1 MADNS
6 GQDKTEEAT
15 GKKLEDSRK
24 KGQVAKS
31 MEINSLAIFFSGFVL
46 LYLFRNFVAG
56 NIADFSK
63 FIFGSLDILQLN
75 LNLAK
80 VYAWKG
86 FLFFTVVMLPI
97 IIGLILISF
106 AAGYGQTG
114 FKITPEAME
123 PKLSKI
129 NPIEG
134 IKSKFFSAQA
144 AVETIKSIFK
154 LLVIGWLI
162 YIILPDLMIK
172 SVGLVDFT
180 VGQILS
186 FMIDTSFGFI
196 WKISLVFSL
205 IAMGDFAFQKHKFKK
220 DQKMTKQ
227 EVKDEFKQTE
237 GDPHV
242 KSHIKGKQMEMA
254 QKRMMQE
261 IPKADVV
268 ITNPTHYAVAL
279 KYKMGGSSAPMV
291 VAKGAD
297 LMAQKIK
304 DIARENNVPIHED
317 VMVARALYAA
327 CEVGDEIPEKLFE
340 AVAKILAYIYKLKN
354 KKGRKSIV

>member
-15 GKKLEDSRK
+15 GKKLDDSRK

-46 LYLFRNFVAG
+46 LYMFRGLIAG
-56 NIADFSK
+56 HIADLSK
-63 FIFGSLDILQLN
+63 FIFGSLDTLQLN
-75 LNLAK
+75 MNLVK
-80 VYAWKG
+80 IYAWKG
-86 FLFFTVVMLPI
+86 FLSFTVTLFPMV
-97 IIGLILISF
+97 IGLILVSF

-114 FKITPEAME
+114 FKFTPEAME

-129 NPIEG
+129 NPLEG

-144 AVETIKSIFK
+144 AMETFKSIFK
-154 LLVIGWLI
+154 LTVIGWLI
-162 YIILPDLMIK
+162 YIILPDLIIK
-172 SVGLVDFT
+172 SIGLVDFT

-237 GDPHV
+237 GDPLV

-261 IPKADVV
+261 VPKADVV
-268 ITNPTHYAVAL
+268 ITNPTHFAVAL
-279 KYKMGGSSAPMV
+279 KYKMGGSTAPVV

-297 LMAQKIK
+297 LMARKIK
-304 DIARENNVPIHED
+304 EIAKENGIPLHED
-317 VMVARALYAA
+317 VMLARALYAA
-327 CEVGDEIPEKLFE
+327 CEVGEEIPSKLFE
-340 AVAKILAYIYKLKN
+340 AVAKILAYIYKLKD
-354 KKGRKSIV
+354 KKTRKSIV